1 MKYPSINRIAILD
14 LNIKTKKIALM
25 MSTTAKNVTILTLIL
40 KIQAIIVLKVIQRLV
55 LTKF

>member
-25 MSTTAKNVTILTLIL
+25 MSTIAKNVTILTLIL
-40 KIQAIIVLKVIQRLV
+40 KIQAAIVLKVAQRLV